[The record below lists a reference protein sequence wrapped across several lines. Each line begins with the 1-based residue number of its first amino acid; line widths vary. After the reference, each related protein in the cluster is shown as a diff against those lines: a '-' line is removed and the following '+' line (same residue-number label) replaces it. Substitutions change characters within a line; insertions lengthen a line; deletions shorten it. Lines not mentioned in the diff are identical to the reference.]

1 MRTHRRYRGDAG
13 EAIAELVV
21 LAPLLI
27 FGIVF
32 FTVAVG
38 RVADGRSQLDGAAA
52 AGARAASLAT
62 SSATAQ
68 AAAQSAVSSFLVGHP
83 TTCGNPRVSVDTAA
97 FRAGGQVAVSV
108 QCDVDLAAVVAIS
121 PVRTVTL
128 SDRVVAPID
137 TYRQVSP

>member
-1 MRTHRRYRGDAG
+1 MRTIRRDRGHAG

-21 LAPLLI
+21 LAPFLI

-52 AGARAASLAT
+52 AAARAASLAS
-62 SSATAQ
+62 SSAGVQ
-68 AAAQSAVSSFLVGHP
+68 AAAQSAVSSFLGGHP
-83 TTCGNPRVSVDTAA
+83 TTCGNPRASVDTTD
-97 FRAGGQVAVSV
+97 FRAGGQVAVNV

-128 SDRVVAPID
+128 HDRVVAPID